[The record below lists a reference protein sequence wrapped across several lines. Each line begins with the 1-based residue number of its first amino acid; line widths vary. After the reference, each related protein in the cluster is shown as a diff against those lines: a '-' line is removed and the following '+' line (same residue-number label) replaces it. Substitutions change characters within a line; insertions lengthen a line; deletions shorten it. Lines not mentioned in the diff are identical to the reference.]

1 MKRSHETF
9 KRSYNNQSSSGG
21 GCDAPKDEP
30 LKTENDAFVRSIL
43 RFIDDGGTE
52 DTSDDDILDEERLRR
67 HGDGVKI
74 SKHVASAWK
83 NIDGYYRYSRSHYD
97 GGCER
102 TIANPPTQDAKL
114 EAISVFYKVSDVEHG
129 QPGTYEIYKVDAFM
143 FHFSDGGELD
153 SHELIRAEA
162 IAYQNSL
169 KQKKEREQNNWFNA
183 ETKKLKCG
191 KLRVLIPLV
200 DMGEIRTVTAHW
212 KRHRPGY
219 QEFRILT
226 GISLKTSTG
235 KVLRVTM
242 AGYCEEREETP
253 IPEGQTLRSIQ
264 INPDHRDLKRIFH
277 VETSPIKEDKVNKAP
292 TPPLS
297 ILAHRAEVD
306 RLQNKATYVED
317 NAKKTLKRLREETN
331 KSIDD
336 IVKHTR
342 TSIQSSPEAA
352 EVRRLN
358 EELAAAKGR
367 LQDRSWKECKA
378 MVEEIKEVKSKNEQS
393 RLAAKTKWSEDR
405 NNVLNEHESYLKR
418 VVDLHIDCGVTATND
433 ICKFPHCRRVY
444 QAEQLQ
450 QYKLCSIKNC
460 STNKVTCGCSV
471 KLCNRCSSFLC
482 IDHMVLHKKHCK
494 EEEDR
499 LLLEKHKYEFEKEK
513 NTEPRLSL
521 LVIQEKTEQCL
532 EEVEKIKTVK

>member
-9 KRSYNNQSSSGG
+9 KSCNTQSSSGV
-21 GCDAPKDEP
+21 CDAPKDEP

-43 RFIDDGGTE
+43 RFIDDRGTE

-74 SKHVASAWK
+74 SEHVTSAWK
-83 NIDGYYRYSRSHYD
+83 NIDGYYRYSRSHYSND
-97 GGCER
+97 GSRER
-102 TIANPPTQDAKL
+102 TIANPPAEDAKL
-114 EAISVFYKVSDVEHG
+114 EAISVFYKVSDVEYG
-129 QPGTYEIYKVDAFM
+129 QPGTYQIYEVDAFI

-153 SHELIRAEA
+153 SHELIRAKE
-162 IAYQNSL
+162 IAFQNSL
-169 KQKKEREQNNWFNA
+169 KQKRKREEKKWFNA

-191 KLRVLIPLV
+191 NLRVLIPLV

-212 KRHRPGY
+212 RRHQNYPA
-219 QEFRILT
+219 QAFRKLT

-235 KVLRVTM
+235 RELQVKM

-253 IPEGQTLRSIQ
+253 IPEGHTLRSIQ
-264 INPDHRDLKRIFH
+264 IHPDWFDLTRIFH
-277 VETSPIKEDKVNKAP
+277 VKTSPLKEGKVNEAP

-306 RLQNKATYVED
+306 RLQNKATNVED
-317 NAKKTLKRLREETN
+317 NAKKTLTLMREETN

-336 IVKHTR
+336 IIKHTR
-342 TSIQSSPEAA
+342 TSIQSSSEAA
-352 EVRRLN
+352 EVRRLH

-393 RLAAKTKWSEDR
+393 RLAAKTKWSADR
-405 NNVLNEHESYLKR
+405 NNVLKEHESYLKR
-418 VVDLHIDCGVTATND
+418 VVDLHVDCGVTTTHG

-460 STNKVTCGCSV
+460 STNKVTCGCSI
-471 KLCNRCSSFLC
+471 KQCNRCSSFIC
-482 IDHMVLHKKHCK
+482 IDHMVLHEKHCK

-499 LLLEKHKYEFEKEK
+499 LLLQKHEYEFEKKK

-521 LVIQEKTEQCL
+521 VVTQNPED
-532 EEVEKIKTVK
+532 V